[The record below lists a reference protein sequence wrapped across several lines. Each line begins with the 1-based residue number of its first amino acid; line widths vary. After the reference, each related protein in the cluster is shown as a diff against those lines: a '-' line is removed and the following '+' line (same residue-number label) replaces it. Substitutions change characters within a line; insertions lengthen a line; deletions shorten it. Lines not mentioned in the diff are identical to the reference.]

1 MLQAGQRHWWPA
13 VDSSWEDSHC
23 ASKAAPGTG
32 ASVGRLVQE
41 SAVAGPR
48 MQLMPVYAWSAS
60 CHKQSWMQ
68 GWGTSAA
75 SPPKPAAASRMSC
88 SRGKQCHPATALN
101 GKCVNSLLYLLYACP
116 LLVMPSPHQNNGVT
130 GCSVTM
136 HCALF
141 RHMMSTRETAA
152 SARRGPAVWRCKCV
166 CHRAGRQAGTPCAP
180 QKLHAARMRRCSL
193 PRLQTSMCP
202 CTASPPFVSQTCCNM
217 QRKAMNQVDRWGPN
231 VRDLQS
237 TAIAR
242 SNISLCA
249 SWPQLEDIRECRALH
264 PHVRIVI
271 GRIQHL

>member
-1 MLQAGQRHWWPA
+1 MGGQPLCKQ
-13 VDSSWEDSHC
+13 SC
-23 ASKAAPGTG
+23 AWDRGLCRQVGTG
-32 ASVGRLVQE
+32 VCCCWATHAAHACICR
-41 SAVAGPR
+41 
-48 MQLMPVYAWSAS
+48 SAS

-152 SARRGPAVWRCKCV
+152 SARRGPAVWRCKCI

-242 SNISLCA
+242 SDISLCA

-264 PHVRIVI
+264 PHVCIVI
-271 GRIQHL
+271 GRILIQTLLKKAVWPGRV